1 MNEDKAIN
9 KAIFWYWV
17 QREIGNGKKIDF
29 EDYMNTLWNFFK
41 AACESKSLQLGSIVN
56 FKFNDGKCFF
66 DEKPGCIDNV
76 KKYLKQF
83 ENNNFEALNALSND
97 DINNIRQLVDL
108 FAKYYRLYVQLDEKC
123 ERQLKKQAIFF
134 FGIQLGLSRSKYADS
149 DGPLYID
156 DDVPEEIYQV
166 LRRKIRSFI
175 ISCYIKSVRL
185 RKPNILE
192 KNNFSSVIPYR
203 NDNGRIELVDC
214 EIWDKK
220 VIEYLTKLQHGDYSI
235 YDEFKP
241 SEIRELSE
249 LSELFLKLCHD
260 EIGYSDGDYYES
272 KSAHRFV
279 S

>member
-1 MNEDKAIN
+1 MNEDKAVN

-17 QREIGNGKKIDF
+17 QSEIGNGKKLDF
-29 EDYMNTLWNFFK
+29 EDYMHTLWNFFK
-41 AACESKSLQLGSIVN
+41 VACESKSLQLGSIVN
-56 FKFNDGKCFF
+56 FKFDDGKCFF

-134 FGIQLGLSRSKYADS
+134 FGIQLGLSGKRDEYS

-156 DDVPEEIYQV
+156 NDIPSEIYYA
-166 LRRKIRSFI
+166 LRKAIKNFI
-175 ISCYIKSVRL
+175 VSSYVSSISSGEKNIFEEHNLKSV
-185 RKPNILE
+185 
-192 KNNFSSVIPYR
+192 VPYSYK
-203 NDNGRIELVDC
+203 DGKVELIGS

-220 VIEYLTKLQHGDYSI
+220 VIEYLTKLKHGDCSI
-235 YDEFKP
+235 YDDFKP
-241 SEIRELSE
+241 SEIMELSR